1 MVTVILIFNLLLQV
15 RRVKKVVMSEERYVQ
30 GQIVRTMV
38 GCQWWYKW
46 LYVKKGAWFCIK
58 LSVVPI
64 PPLMVPP
71 ENV

>member
-1 MVTVILIFNLLLQV
+1 M
-15 RRVKKVVMSEERYVQ
+15 VMSEEQYVQ
-30 GQIVRTMV
+30 GRIVRLWLGVSDDTS
-38 GCQWWYKW
+38 GCM
-46 LYVKKGAWFCIK
+46 LKKGTWFCIK